1 MKRKLAL
8 FLGLITAAII
18 LVVSLSGCISQPG
31 VAAAG
36 INTGGNNQGGISVS
50 GQGKVTV
57 TPNIATL
64 SIAVNAQ
71 AATVAD
77 AQSQAAAAMDKVI
90 TSLTQ
95 NGIDKKDIQTQNYN
109 IQQVYTTFGIKTP
122 LITPTPAL
130 PPGIVTTTTV
140 TPFNQ
145 SSGTTNGPMIP
156 AQTTPV
162 QTLVYQVSNTITVK
176 IRSIDKTGAIID
188 AAATAGGDLIRMN
201 SVSFS
206 VDQPEQ
212 YYAQARELAVKDAA
226 DKAGQLAKLAGVS
239 MGKAINISEDAV
251 SPNYPV
257 YYGLS
262 GIADAKSYTT
272 TPIVAGQTDIV
283 INVQI
288 EYAIQ

>member
-8 FLGLITAAII
+8 LLGLTMAAILLI
-18 LVVSLSGCISQPG
+18 VGLSGCISQPG

-36 INTGGNNQGGISVS
+36 INTGGNNPGGISVS

-57 TPNIATL
+57 IPNIATL
-64 SIAVNAQ
+64 SIGVTAQ
-71 AATVAD
+71 ANTVAD
-77 AQSQAAAAMDKVI
+77 AQSQASAAMAKVMA
-90 TSLTQ
+90 SLTQ

-109 IQQVYTTFGIKTP
+109 IQQIYTPVSIRTP
-122 LITPTPAL
+122 VIINPPVVTPAPNPSSGSSSGGVMV
-130 PPGIVTTTTV
+130 PPVTTI
-140 TPFNQ
+140 
-145 SSGTTNGPMIP
+145 S
-156 AQTTPV
+156 QTMM
-162 QTLVYQVSNTITVK
+162 YQVSNTINVK
-176 IRSIDKTGAIID
+176 IRNVDKTGAVID
-188 AAATAGGDLIRMN
+188 AASTAGGDLIRMN

-239 MGKAINISEDAV
+239 MGKAINISEDSANT
-251 SPNYPV
+251 NYPV

-262 GIADAKSYTT
+262 DVKSSYAA
-272 TPIVAGQTDIV
+272 TPISAGQTDII